1 MTGSRTTPFQTS
13 AILISASLVLAITR
27 CGGETPAGEAAA
39 GADPH
44 LLAETV
50 KAPAELRLPVLS
62 DREVYRIVAKAGRVK
77 DGLRVNFVGTG
88 KKAAALKIMCTDMVS
103 MNHHWRTS
111 AAPKDLKDA
120 ALSLEVSGAPVWER
134 RYRKHY
140 FIRPDLHFYYG
151 DDHKAALPQWETFP
165 PASQHWFELKIC
177 RRGGVLEAYVDGRFF
192 TRFMVDKAWQALTIS
207 LTKQAEI
214 RSVQKTTAAETS
226 RYLPV
231 DISANVNRGPM
242 EVGEMSIPAGLSQV
256 EGVPIHVTPPAQHV
270 DIGLSRWLRQAQD
283 SMSFYSPYYRRSCWD
298 SLPETI
304 MFCVPKRYYNYA
316 HLLCAVEPD
325 EEEEHEDGEEGD
337 ETKEEE
343 EEPKSPTMSIR
354 LARYRHAWDGSGA
367 TQADTTIRVDPDS
380 PAGCASI
387 TQVGTIKAKTGR
399 GSRKLPLYLVSC
411 PLKTGELADYLGEDD
426 WDSHY
431 ERRDYFYL
439 EFTRE
444 IRTRVSRNYG
454 VFERLPLGPQ
464 SGVHLFGVTLE
475 KAPATVDITS
485 REVGNVF
492 YKAKKPSLD
501 IQLTNPSKSG
511 LQLSMKARLTDF
523 YGKTTESESEFKL
536 KPGANRFLLD
546 LRARDLGWHRA
557 EFTFTD
563 TEGRQ
568 VWSQPLTFALL
579 PPDARQA
586 GNESP
591 FGTWWFAG
599 SHYCERDATRVMPLV
614 QKMGIRHVTPPRYDP
629 KSGCTSET
637 LARYRVTP
645 SMMRRIKK
653 GDPEEEARKFMKQWP
668 GTRFA
673 MIFHETH
680 LGGLGL
686 EFPPELLGKPP
697 LKLEG
702 DNLKRYE
709 VLLEHARKRAEAI
722 RKVAPDAKIILGNG
736 GTPFNVHWLRT
747 KLPREHWDCIGMET
761 AIQLFHPEAQP
772 HGWNQQALWIA
783 KRMREIYGYDDFP
796 IASCYEYD
804 FRSTA
809 PGALS
814 LWDQAN
820 WYVRDVLH
828 GLAYRMPSIN
838 VALIMDCNSSYYTS
852 RWGGT
857 GVCFRSPLMMPK
869 PSFVALAT
877 LTQELDRAEYQR
889 YLDTGS
895 HSLYCLEF
903 KKGKEFVYVL
913 WTTRGERKAE
923 VGFPQATGKYRLT
936 DLMGRSKVGLIVEGV
951 STLDASEAP
960 IFLTFASQLKSVSA
974 GAVRHEPI
982 AMENAQVIERPDG
995 PWNWRVVPEPNEGL
1009 ENWCA
1014 YSPLQQGKFSLG
1026 GTKQGS
1032 LEVTLQPQPEI
1043 PDVVGRYA
1051 VLEPVNGPVKIP
1063 GEPKRIGI
1071 WVNGNSGW
1079 GRVMFEVL
1087 DAKGRKWSSNGWEEA
1102 PNSWDMSDW
1111 EARTCINFD
1120 GWNFISVGLDL
1131 HHPCGYYAPDF
1142 RHWRCHGDNNITNQ
1156 IAYPLKFSRLYLIM
1170 REKLVYVTDMVPAK
1184 SMTIELRDLTVG
1196 LD

>member
-1 MTGSRTTPFQTS
+1 MSDRQTTASRAPG
-13 AILISASLVLAITR
+13 ILAGAALALAIPLCLR
-27 CGGETPAGEAAA
+27 ETPSATAAE
-39 GADPH
+39 GADAV
-44 LLAETV
+44 LIAGTL
-50 KAPAELRLPVLS
+50 KAPGELRLPVPDDGEL
-62 DREVYRIVAKAGRVK
+62 YRVVARAGKVK
-77 DGLRVNFVGTG
+77 GQLRVRFGG
-88 KKAAALKIMCTDMVS
+88 DAKGAATLTVTCIDMTYL
-103 MNHHWRTS
+103 NHHWGTS
-111 AAPKDLKDA
+111 KVPKGLQDAGLTLLLSGVPGWKRGYRKDYFVRPDPYFYCGDDLKA
-120 ALSLEVSGAPVWER
+120 AIANWDEP
-134 RYRKHY
+134 
-140 FIRPDLHFYYG
+140 
-151 DDHKAALPQWETFP
+151 P
-165 PASQHWFELKIC
+165 PASQHWFA
-177 RRGGVLEAYVDGRFF
+177 LEIHRNDSKLALFVDGRFYTTF
-192 TRFMVDKAWQALTIS
+192 PTDRAWRSIDIS
-207 LTKQAEI
+207 LTEDAEI
-214 RSVQKTTAAETS
+214 RRVHRTQTVETHRYVPVNISVNA
-226 RYLPV
+226 
-231 DISANVNRGPM
+231 NRGPM
-242 EVGEMSIPAGLSQV
+242 QVTETSIPAGVSPV
-256 EGVPIHVTPPAQHV
+256 AGIPVHVTPPTQHV
-270 DIGLSRWLRQAQD
+270 DVGRARWLRQAQD
-283 SMSFYSPYYRRSCWD
+283 SMSFYSPYYKRSCWD
-298 SLPETI
+298 SNPETV
-304 MFCVPKRYYNYA
+304 MFSVPKRFYNYA

-325 EEEEHEDGEEGD
+325 
-337 ETKEEE
+337 KA
-343 EEPKSPTMSIR
+343 KSPTMSIR
-354 LARYRHAWDGSGA
+354 IARYRRAWDGSGA
-367 TQADTTIRVDPDS
+367 TQADTTVRVDPDD
-380 PAGCASI
+380 PVGCTAI
-387 TQVGTIKAKTGR
+387 TRVGSIKAKTGR

-426 WDSHY
+426 WDTPY
-431 ERRDYFYL
+431 ERTDYLYL

-444 IRTRVSRNYG
+444 IRTRVSSNYG
-454 VFERLPLGPQ
+454 VFEKLPLGPQ

-475 KAPATVDITS
+475 KAPMSVAITS
-485 REVGNVF
+485 REVGNIF
-492 YKAKKPSLD
+492 YQAKNPSLD
-501 IQLTNPSKSG
+501 VQFTNPAKSE
-511 LQLSMKARLTDF
+511 LELSMKAQVTDF
-523 YGKTTESESEFKL
+523 YGRTIETESQLKL
-536 KPGANRFLLD
+536 KPGVTRVPFD
-546 LRARDLGWHRA
+546 LRGQDLGWHHA
-557 EFTFTD
+557 EFAFTD
-563 TEGRQ
+563 AEGRE

-579 PPDARQA
+579 PPDARRA

-599 SHYCERDATRVMPLV
+599 SHYCERDATRVMPIV
-614 QKMGIRHVTPPRYDP
+614 QKMGFRHVTPPPHDP

-637 LARYRVTP
+637 LARYKVTP
-645 SMMRRIKK
+645 SMMRKIKTEDAE
-653 GDPEEEARKFMKQWP
+653 GEARKFMQQWP

-673 MIFHETH
+673 MIFHETG
-680 LGGLGL
+680 LEGLGL

-709 VLLEHARKRAEAI
+709 VLLEHAMKRAEVI

-747 KLPREHWDCIGMET
+747 KLPRKYWDCIGMET

-804 FRSTA
+804 YRSTA

-828 GLAYRMPSIN
+828 GLAYRMPTIN

-852 RWGGT
+852 RWGAT
-857 GVCFRSPLMMPK
+857 GVCFRSPDMMPK

-877 LTQELDRAEYQR
+877 LTQELDQAEYQG

-903 KKGKEFVYVL
+903 RKGKEFVYVL
-913 WTTRGERKAE
+913 WTTRGERRAE
-923 VGFPQATGKYRLT
+923 IGFPQASGKFRLT
-936 DLMGRSKVGLIVEGV
+936 DLMGRSKEGLIVEGAT
-951 STLDASEAP
+951 TLDVTEAPVFLTLASE
-960 IFLTFASQLKSVSA
+960 LKSVQA
-974 GAVRHEPI
+974 GAVRHQPV
-982 AMENAQVIERPDG
+982 AMKNAQVFERPDG
-995 PWNWRVVPEPNEGL
+995 PWRWRVAPEPDEGL
-1009 ENWCA
+1009 DNWCA
-1014 YSPLQQGKFSLG
+1014 YSPLQQGKFTLG

-1051 VLEPVNGPVKIP
+1051 VLEPINGPVKIP

-1071 WVNGNSGW
+1071 WVKGNSGW

-1131 HHPCGYYAPDF
+1131 HHPSGYYAPDF
-1142 RHWRCHGDNNITNQ
+1142 RHWRCHGDNGITNE

-1170 REKLVYVTDMVPAK
+1170 REKLVYVTDMVPAN
-1184 SMTIELRDLTVG
+1184 SMTIELRDLTVE